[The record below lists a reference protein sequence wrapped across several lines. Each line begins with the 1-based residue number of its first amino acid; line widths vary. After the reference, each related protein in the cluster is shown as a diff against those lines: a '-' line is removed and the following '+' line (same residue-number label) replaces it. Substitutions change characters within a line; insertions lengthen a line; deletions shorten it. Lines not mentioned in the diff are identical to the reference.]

1 MANQGLKK
9 GQVTAKRAYDMADSL
24 KNVSY
29 TDHSISRQFK
39 KEGNNK
45 AANEWYNSAISAHK
59 KSDRLKSIADKAI
72 NKAASGRDK
81 PLPSSDGIIGSITN
95 KISELFK

>member
-1 MANQGLKK
+1 MKP
-9 GQVTAKRAYDMADSL
+9 GQVTAKKAYEMSDSL

-45 AANEWYNSAISAHK
+45 AANEFYNSAIIAHQ
-59 KSDRLKSIADKAI
+59 KSDRLKSIADKAVS
-72 NKAASGRDK
+72 KAAAGRDT
-81 PLPSSDGIIGSITN
+81 PLPSSDGIIGTITN